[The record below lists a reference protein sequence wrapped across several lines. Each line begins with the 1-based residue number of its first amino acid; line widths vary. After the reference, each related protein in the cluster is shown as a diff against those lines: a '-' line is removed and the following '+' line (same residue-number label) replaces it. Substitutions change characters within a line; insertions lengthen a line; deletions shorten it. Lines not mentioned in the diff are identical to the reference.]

1 MKIGI
6 IGYGWIGQATKKLFP
21 SAQIYDK
28 FIPEYQLPLYECDLA
43 FLAVP
48 TPWTGG
54 PGLDCSAVEDAI
66 ANCGCDFIVIRS
78 ATQPGFADEMAK
90 KYHKRIV
97 VQPEYLGETTNHPM
111 LNMDSR
117 DFMILGGDPE
127 DRRLVIDC
135 YATVYNANIKIR
147 QVTRLE
153 AEIIK
158 FSENRAIFYKV
169 MQCQELYDACEAAGV
184 DYYTIRDAV
193 YGDDPRMNL
202 WWTFVYPDRRGAD
215 SKCIPKD
222 VYAWCSWAESVGL
235 DPEATK
241 LLLDYNKKL
250 TESNP
255 VAEQKKFELVPLQG
269 DRPVGQHVIYVS
281 CDTNYY
287 YRLVVPL
294 INSIV
299 KQIDWIHV
307 HVHLICYDQPI
318 MDCYEHDR
326 VSFSYEI
333 ISKDFISNI
342 KLNTH
347 PDRMYRNTQI
357 LKTSDNYVIKEKIY
371 YSCARFMR
379 MQDLFEPEQF
389 VLQIDADTIL
399 CRPFGKEDF
408 ESVTVVPRGMRKPKD
423 PGTLIASCIGLGTGT
438 AGQDLRQ
445 KFAQRLIETFEEG
458 AFWFMDQWI
467 LKEIFADIEFESID
481 INWCSWGDK
490 RNMFFYTGKGDIK
503 GHLEFTS
510 RADMWRD

>member
-1 MKIGI
+1 MKVGI
-6 IGYGWIGQATKKLFP
+6 VGYGWVGRAAHLLFP
-21 SAQIYDK
+21 NAAIHDINIEQ
-28 FIPEYQLPLYECDLA
+28 YQDPLPECDIV

-48 TPWTGG
+48 TPWNGEH
-54 PGLDCSAVEDAI
+54 LDCSAVEAAI
-66 ANCGCDFIVIRS
+66 AACSSSLIVIRS
-78 ATQPGFADEMAK
+78 ATQPGFADAMAE
-90 KYHKRIV
+90 KYNKRIV
-97 VQPEYLGETTNHPM
+97 VQPEYLGESPNHPM
-111 LNMDSR
+111 LAMKER
-117 DFMILGGDPE
+117 QFMILGGNPQ
-127 DRRLVIDC
+127 DRRKVIDC
-135 YATVYNANIKIR
+135 YATVYNANVTIR
-147 QVTRLE
+147 QVTNFE

-158 FSENRAIFYKV
+158 LTENRAIFWKV
-169 MQCQELYDACEAAGV
+169 LQCQELYDACEAAGM

-202 WWTFVYPDRRGAD
+202 WWTFVYPEHRGAN

-222 VYAWCSWAESVGL
+222 VHAWCSWAESVGL

-241 LLLDYNKKL
+241 SLLDYNKKL
-250 TESNP
+250 TESNL
-255 VAEQKKFELVPLQG
+255 VVEQKKFELMPLQG

-287 YRLVVPL
+287 YQMVVPL

-318 MDCYEHDR
+318 MDCYDHDR

-342 KLNTH
+342 KLNTN
-347 PDRMYRNTQI
+347 PARMYRNTQI
-357 LKTSDNYVIKEKIY
+357 LKTSDDYVIKEKIY

-423 PGTLIASCIGLGTGT
+423 SDTLIASCIGLGTGT
-438 AGQDLRQ
+438 AGQELRQ

-458 AFWFMDQWI
+458 AFWYMDQWI
-467 LKEIFADIEFESID
+467 LKEIFANIEFESID
-481 INWCSWGDK
+481 VNWCSWGEK
-490 RNMFFYTGKGDIK
+490 RSMYFFTGKGDLK
-503 GHLEFTS
+503 NQAEFVDRLEL
-510 RADMWRD
+510 WRD